1 MKKCEH
7 YFCNFGKF
15 LLLLLMK
22 LIILFLVNNDNIVR
36 LIDVFECDGKL
47 HLIMEYCQ
55 GGDLRALIRK
65 KLHEEEY
72 FSYSQIRTWM
82 IQLSKGLEAI
92 HEAEVVHRDIKP
104 ENIFVGDSQR
114 LNLKIGDL
122 GISRVIDT
130 EKNERAKTR
139 IGTPRYVSPEVL
151 QGKEYLFSTDI
162 WSLGIMLVEIVT
174 LDRAVIKPTR
184 KEKTLCGF
192 ACGTTSVVEV
202 PEFRK
207 GIYGTKLHEI
217 ARKML
222 TEKPSKRP
230 SATELVKLFS
240 DLPETLN

>member
-1 MKKCEH
+1 MGVLQNLKMAARRPTKIQLAKLEAQWQLGEYLASGGCGTVMLCNKLDDPTKKQYILKYINPNELTKNKAAGSQREANLMKK
-7 YFCNFGKF
+7 
-15 LLLLLMK
+15 L
-22 LIILFLVNNDNIVR
+22 NNDNIVR

-55 GGDLRALIRK
+55 GGDLR
-65 KLHEEEY
+65 
-72 FSYSQIRTWM
+72 
-82 IQLSKGLEAI
+82 
-92 HEAEVVHRDIKP
+92 P

-184 KEKTLCGF
+184 KEK
-192 ACGTTSVVEV
+192 
-202 PEFRK
+202 
-207 GIYGTKLHEI
+207 KLLDSLAEQR
-217 ARKML
+217 AS
-222 TEKPSKRP
+222 SKFQN
-230 SATELVKLFS
+230 S
-240 DLPETLN
+240 